1 MTILALHG
9 LYFFSSKN
17 KIYDLF
23 VEFVRKLQR
32 KMDSQVLSIR
42 SNYDTVLKNSRF
54 LEYRVNYDID
64 HNFVVSMA
72 PQ

>member
-23 VEFVRKLQR
+23 VEFVSKLQR
-32 KMDSQVLSIR
+32 KIDNEVLSIR
-42 SNYDTVLKNSRF
+42 SNYDTLLKNARF
-54 LEYRVNYDID
+54 LEYCVNYGID
-64 HNFVVSMA
+64 NNFVASMA